1 MTQILLA
8 LIVLANLI
16 VTFTKAFASANRI
29 SEVFDVEPEV
39 ESKGEN
45 VDTAA
50 SERPIIEFKNVS
62 FAYENAG
69 EDSID
74 NISFTINKGETLGI
88 IGGTGSGKSTLAML
102 IPCFYRAKS
111 GEVVVYGKDVCKYD
125 PDSLRRTIGYVPQK
139 AVLFSGTVRENM
151 QLRKKDASD
160 EEIIAALKTAQAW
173 EFVSKLTNGL
183 DTAIS
188 QGGKNLSGGILI
200 LDDSS
205 SALDYATDLAL
216 RRAIASDMPD
226 MTVIMISQRTT
237 SLMDADKIVVMEDG
251 QAVGIGTHAE
261 LLENCEVYSEIYRS
275 QMNEKED
282 GANA

>member
-1 MTQILLA
+1 
-8 LIVLANLI
+8 
-16 VTFTKAFASANRI
+16 
-29 SEVFDVEPEV
+29 
-39 ESKGEN
+39 
-45 VDTAA
+45 
-50 SERPIIEFKNVS
+50 
-62 FAYENAG
+62 
-69 EDSID
+69 
-74 NISFTINKGETLGI
+74 
-88 IGGTGSGKSTLAML
+88 
-102 IPCFYRAKS
+102 
-111 GEVVVYGKDVCKYD
+111 
-125 PDSLRRTIGYVPQK
+125 
-139 AVLFSGTVRENM
+139 M

-160 EEIIAALKTAQAW
+160 EEIIAALKTAQAC

-188 QGGKNLSGGILI
+188 QGGKNLSGGQKQRISIARALVGNPDILI

-226 MTVIMISQRTT
+226 TTVIMISQRTT

-282 GANA
+282 GANV

>member
-1 MTQILLA
+1 
-8 LIVLANLI
+8 
-16 VTFTKAFASANRI
+16 
-29 SEVFDVEPEV
+29 
-39 ESKGEN
+39 
-45 VDTAA
+45 
-50 SERPIIEFKNVS
+50 
-62 FAYENAG
+62 
-69 EDSID
+69 
-74 NISFTINKGETLGI
+74 
-88 IGGTGSGKSTLAML
+88 
-102 IPCFYRAKS
+102 
-111 GEVVVYGKDVCKYD
+111 
-125 PDSLRRTIGYVPQK
+125 
-139 AVLFSGTVRENM
+139 M

-188 QGGKNLSGGILI
+188 QGGKNLSGGQKQRISIARALVGNPDILI

-226 MTVIMISQRTT
+226 TTVIMISQRTT

-282 GANA
+282 GANV

>member
-1 MTQILLA
+1 
-8 LIVLANLI
+8 
-16 VTFTKAFASANRI
+16 
-29 SEVFDVEPEV
+29 
-39 ESKGEN
+39 
-45 VDTAA
+45 
-50 SERPIIEFKNVS
+50 
-62 FAYENAG
+62 
-69 EDSID
+69 
-74 NISFTINKGETLGI
+74 
-88 IGGTGSGKSTLAML
+88 
-102 IPCFYRAKS
+102 
-111 GEVVVYGKDVCKYD
+111 
-125 PDSLRRTIGYVPQK
+125 
-139 AVLFSGTVRENM
+139 M

-188 QGGKNLSGGILI
+188 QGGKNLSGGQKQRISIARALVGDPDILI

-216 RRAIASDMPD
+216 RRAISNDMPD
-226 MTVIMISQRTT
+226 TTVIMISQRTT